1 MKTVQSPMMTL
12 FIASALL
19 TAACATYDSGSLGS
33 STAPTAATMSSSPA
47 VQTNAASGTEGDTLQ
62 SCTAR
67 IPLDASAGLRMIAEQ
82 SCDRDEENRK
92 AILSVPG
99 AK

>member
-1 MKTVQSPMMTL
+1 MKTVQSPMLML

-19 TAACATYDSGSLGS
+19 TAACATYDSGSPES
-33 STAPTAATMSSSPA
+33 STAPAAVTMSGSPA
-47 VQTNAASGTEGDTLQ
+47 VQTNAASGTQGDTLQ
-62 SCTAR
+62 ACMAR
-67 IPLDASAGLRMIAEQ
+67 IPRDASAGLRMIAEQ
-82 SCDRDEENRK
+82 SCERDEANRK